1 MRTPVVIVA
10 GQNDT
15 DDIAG
20 VLLARA
26 GTALVEHRFDGHV
39 VHRRTTTVQR
49 GVDVVTVAVLELTN
63 CCLSCTV
70 RSDLLE
76 HLRLLHR
83 RPDVDRIAVRLGA
96 WMEPEPVCFAIAHSP
111 AARDV
116 SLAAVITAIDPE
128 TWLP

>member
-10 GQNDT
+10 GQHDT

-26 GTALVEHRFDGHV
+26 GTALVEHRFDGNV

-49 GVDVVTVAVLELTN
+49 GVDVVAVAVLELTN

-70 RSDLLE
+70 RNDLLE

-83 RPDVDRIAVRLGA
+83 RTSTASPSA
-96 WMEPEPVCFAIAHSP
+96 WGSGWSP
-111 AARDV
+111 NRCA
-116 SLAAVITAIDPE
+116 SH
-128 TWLP
+128 